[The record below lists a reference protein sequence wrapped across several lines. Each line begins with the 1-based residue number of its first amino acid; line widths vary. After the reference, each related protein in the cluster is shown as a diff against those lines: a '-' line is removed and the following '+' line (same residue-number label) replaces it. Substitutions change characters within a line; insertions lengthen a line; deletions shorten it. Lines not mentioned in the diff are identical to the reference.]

1 MLKLVTEE
9 GRDDIGIRV
18 LYYRHH
24 DQSRHNK
31 FHVLETAH
39 LTDSP
44 TYQIAKDH
52 KIEPDRN
59 RGRH

>member
-39 LTDSP
+39 LTDAP
-44 TYQIAKDH
+44 TH
-52 KIEPDRN
+52 
-59 RGRH
+59 